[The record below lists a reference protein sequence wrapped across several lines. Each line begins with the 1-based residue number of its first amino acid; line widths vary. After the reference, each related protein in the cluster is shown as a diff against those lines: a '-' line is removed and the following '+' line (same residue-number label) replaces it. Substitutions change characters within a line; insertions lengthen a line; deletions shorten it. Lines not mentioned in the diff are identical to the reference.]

1 MTQASHY
8 LFTLAE
14 CCQRDVARP
23 PAIAEA
29 MKSAVNLIAS
39 SSLGCIICGTQL
51 GGAPSYLSL
60 ILPHDL
66 GWVRHY
72 GGVCLE
78 CGATHERPWLQRQV
92 EARALFAF
100 GEPMGHA

>member
-1 MTQASHY
+1 MTQASHF

-14 CCQRDVARP
+14 CCRPIDAPPVIRD
-23 PAIAEA
+23 A
-29 MKSAVNLIAS
+29 MATAVNLIAS
-39 SSLGCIICGTQL
+39 SPLGCIICGTQL

-66 GWVRHY
+66 GWVPHY

-78 CGATHERPWLQRQV
+78 CGASHERGWLQKHV

-100 GEPMGHA
+100 GEPAGHA

>member
-1 MTQASHY
+1 MTQASHF
-8 LFTLAE
+8 LFTPAE
-14 CCQRDVARP
+14 CCRRDVARSP
-23 PAIAEA
+23 VIAEA
-29 MKSAVNLIAS
+29 MKSAVDMIAHS
-39 SSLGCIICGTQL
+39 PLGCIICGVEL

-66 GWVRHY
+66 GWVPHY

-78 CGATHERPWLQRQV
+78 CGATHERGWLQRQV

-100 GEPMGHA
+100 GEPVGTA